1 VSDLKPKPDD
11 KKAVDEMGLL
21 ILAIAANQDRAAFR
35 RLFDHFAPR
44 IKAFI
49 IGQRTDPSMA
59 EEVVQET
66 LVNVWRK
73 AKLFDPQKASAAT
86 WIFTIARN
94 LRVDLIRKSNRPE
107 PDVND
112 PTYLPEPDISA
123 ADQLS
128 KSQDA
133 NQLRQTI
140 EQLPDEQQ
148 AVLRLAFFEE
158 KSHPEVAL
166 TLGVPLG
173 TVKSRIRLALKRLRL
188 EIGEN
193 Q

>member
-1 VSDLKPKPDD
+1 MSDPKPKPENQL
-11 KKAVDEMGLL
+11 AVEMGQL
-21 ILAIAANQDRAAFR
+21 IISIASHQDRVAFK

-49 IGQRTDPSMA
+49 IGQRTDPSIA

-73 AKLFDPQKASAAT
+73 AKLFDPKKASAST

-94 LRVDLIRKSNRPE
+94 LRIDHIRKANRPE
-107 PDVND
+107 PDIND
-112 PTYLPEPDISA
+112 PTYLPEPQVSA
-123 ADQLS
+123 VDHLS
-128 KSQDA
+128 SNQDA
-133 NQLRQTI
+133 ARLRGLI
-140 EQLPDEQQ
+140 AELPEEQQ

-158 KSHPEVAL
+158 KPHPEVAL
-166 TLGVPLG
+166 ALDLPLG

-188 EIGEN
+188 EIGET